1 TYATALMKIA
11 NDIRWMG
18 SGPRAGLGELQLPAV
33 QPGSSIMPGK
43 VNPVI
48 AESVLQVCA
57 QVQGNDQVVAL
68 GNQWGNF
75 ELNTMMPVVAHNL
88 LQAIAILASASRDFA
103 EHAIARL
110 AATRSGPSLVAARVM
125 RATPLGAQCQQLTL
139 PLVGRWWTLSP
150 ALLVLWAPLGFR
162 ATCYYY
168 RKAYYRAFFW
178 APPACAVRD
187 LPKAYA
193 GETRFPFLFQNVH
206 RYFFYLAVI
215 VVLFLWWD
223 ALLAFR
229 FPQGVG
235 VGVGTLV
242 MLANI
247 LLLSSY
253 TFSCHSCRH
262 VCGGHVDAFSRAG
275 LRHRLWEAVSR
286 LNERHGAVAWAS
298 MISVALT
305 DLYIRLVA
313 MGVLHD
319 IRILDRKSTRL
330 NSSHEW
336 ISYAVFC

>member
-1 TYATALMKIA
+1 MMA
-11 NDIRWMG
+11 NTG
-18 SGPRAGLGELQLPAV
+18 AALPAATLRRDPWWLEILPTIALLGGFTLYALYV
-33 QPGSSIMPGK
+33 IF
-43 VNPVI
+43 VNNHYY
-48 AESVLQVCA
+48 AEPYLSPFYSPC
-57 QVQGNDQVVAL
+57 
-68 GNQWGNF
+68 
-75 ELNTMMPVVAHNL
+75 
-88 LQAIAILASASRDFA
+88 LA
-103 EHAIARL
+103 
-110 AATRSGPSLVAARVM
+110 
-125 RATPLGAQCQQLTL
+125 AQCQHLTL

-247 LLLSSY
+247 LLLSAY

-319 IRILDRKSTRL
+319 IRIL
-330 NSSHEW
+330 
-336 ISYAVFC
+336 

>member
-1 TYATALMKIA
+1 
-11 NDIRWMG
+11 
-18 SGPRAGLGELQLPAV
+18 
-33 QPGSSIMPGK
+33 
-43 VNPVI
+43 
-48 AESVLQVCA
+48 
-57 QVQGNDQVVAL
+57 
-68 GNQWGNF
+68 
-75 ELNTMMPVVAHNL
+75 
-88 LQAIAILASASRDFA
+88 
-103 EHAIARL
+103 
-110 AATRSGPSLVAARVM
+110 
-125 RATPLGAQCQQLTL
+125 
-139 PLVGRWWTLSP
+139 
-150 ALLVLWAPLGFR
+150 LWAPLGFR

-247 LLLSSY
+247 LLLSAY

-319 IRILDRKSTRL
+319 IRIL
-330 NSSHEW
+330 
-336 ISYAVFC
+336 